1 MMKILLSKRWATIW
15 LCLFFAS
22 AGRAEESVRY
32 EVMCAGA
39 GRLVAGDVATPAP
52 QYAPDRDVDILHQLI
67 DVTPDF
73 AARSIEGR
81 TVIRFSPISRPVDEL
96 RLDAIDLDI
105 ESVDSSQSVAEY
117 QVTLDQLVITFAEA
131 IAPGT
136 EASVTIRYSAEP
148 EAGLYFRT
156 PEMGYPATDTHLW
169 TQGET
174 HGAPHWY
181 PSFDYPN
188 ERFTTEMICRVAEGM
203 TVRSNGRLLDQTKDA
218 ETGLIAH
225 RWLQDKPHVN
235 YLVALVAGQ
244 FDYIESMYQEVNLRF
259 YTPPSQS
266 EFAKNP
272 FGETAA
278 MMKFFIDEIGVPYP
292 WDKYDQVAVADFV
305 AGGMENTS
313 LTILTDRALYPDASE
328 NVYSGRIQNLV
339 AHELAHQWFG
349 DYVTCKDWSH
359 LWLNEGFAT
368 YYAALYQ
375 KHALGQARGREAFQY
390 VMHRARQNVL
400 DQKNDERP
408 VVTRR
413 YERPMDQFGFRAYQ
427 KGSWVLHM
435 LRSQLGEDLYRK
447 CINTYITR
455 YAMGSVETED
465 LKGVIEEVS
474 GRSMDP
480 FFDQWVYHGKYPIL
494 AVKYEW
500 LAKEKLAK
508 VTVEQKQPANE
519 MVLQFRFPLKIR
531 FKGDGEAI
539 DREVEV
545 EEAKHDFYFPLE
557 RAPKIVRI
565 DPDLELLAKINFAK
579 PAPMLRAQL
588 GDADDAYGR
597 MLAAEAMAAKPKKKN
612 IALLKKTLNQ
622 DAFFGARIEA
632 SRALRKMN
640 TDAAYEVLAASMD
653 QPDARVRRQVVED
666 VAGFYEP
673 ESVALLIEAQ
683 SDEDNPAI
691 AAEAIRGLGRYASG
705 EGTEA
710 ILGGLASES
719 YRQALA
725 SAAIDAIR
733 KQDQP
738 RYIEPLRGTI
748 EEREAELPSEV
759 LAKALETLAYIARN
773 EDDKEAARHFLTE
786 YLNHPKRSVQVAAIR
801 ALGDL
806 RDPAAIA
813 VLETFEDIRGD
824 DRKKRSAKAAL
835 KKLRK
840 TQEVP
845 VALGDLRE
853 EVAELKKQN
862 EKTQEALDAMTGKSE
877 AKADAETAEPKAKKR
892 KKWLGLF

>member
-1 MMKILLSKRWATIW
+1 MTIILHSTRWTAIW
-15 LCLFFAS
+15 LLLVFAS
-22 AGRAEESVRY
+22 WGWAEESVQR
-32 EVMCAGA
+32 EVGCAGA
-39 GRLVAGDVATPAP
+39 GRFVAGDSSAPSP
-52 QYAPDRDVDILHQLI
+52 QYAPDRDVDILHQVI

-73 AARSIEGR
+73 GARSIEAI
-81 TVIRFSPISRPVDEL
+81 TTIRFAPISRPVDEL

-105 ESVDSSQSVAEY
+105 ESVESSQSIAEH
-117 QVTLDQLVITFAEA
+117 QVTLDQLVVTFAEP
-131 IAPGT
+131 IAPGA

-203 TVRSNGRLLDQTKDA
+203 TVRSNGRLLDQNTDPV
-218 ETGLIAH
+218 TGLVAH

-235 YLVALVAGQ
+235 YLVALVAGR
-244 FDYIESMYQEVNLRF
+244 FEYIESMYQDVNLRF

-272 FGETAA
+272 FGDTAA
-278 MMKFFIDEIGVPYP
+278 MMQFFVEEIGVPFP

-313 LTILTDRALYPDASE
+313 LTILTDRALYSDESE

-375 KHALGQARGREAFQY
+375 EHAHGREAFQY

-400 DQKNDERP
+400 DQNKDERP
-408 VVTRR
+408 IVMRR
-413 YERPMDQFGFRAYQ
+413 YRRPMDQFGTRAYQ

-435 LRSQLGEDLYRK
+435 LRSQLGEELYRE
-447 CINTYITR
+447 CITTYLER

-508 VTVEQKQPANE
+508 VTVEQKQPANDK
-519 MVLQFRFPLKIR
+519 VLQFRFPLKIR
-531 FKGDGEAI
+531 FKGEGEAV
-539 DREVEV
+539 DREVDV
-545 EEAKHDFYFPLE
+545 EEAKHDFYFPLDS
-557 RAPKIVRI
+557 APETVRI
-565 DPDLELLAKINFAK
+565 DPDLELLAKINFTK

-588 GDADDAYGR
+588 EDAEDAYGR
-597 MLAAEAMAAKPKKKN
+597 MLAAEAMAAKPTKKN
-612 IALLKKTLNQ
+612 VALLKKTLKE

-632 SRALRKMN
+632 SKALRKMN
-640 TDAAYEVLAASMD
+640 TDTSFEALAASMD
-653 QPDARVRRQVVED
+653 QADARVRRQVVED
-666 VAGFYEP
+666 LAGFYEP
-673 ESVALLIEAQ
+673 DSIAMLIEAQ
-683 SDEDNPAI
+683 RVEQNPAV
-691 AAEAIRGLGRYASG
+691 AAEAIRGIGRS
-705 EGTEA
+705 A
-710 ILGGLASES
+710 IGDVSPTILDALDSDS
-719 YRQALA
+719 YRQTLA

-733 KQDQP
+733 KQEQP
-738 RYIEPLRGTI
+738 RYVEPLRVAIAQRG
-748 EEREAELPSEV
+748 ADFPSEV
-759 LAKALETLAYIARN
+759 LGKALGTLGYIARN
-773 EDDKEAARHFLTE
+773 EADKEATRSFLTE

-801 ALGDL
+801 ALGNL

-813 VLETFEDIRGD
+813 ALETFEDIRAGD
-824 DRKKRSAKAAL
+824 PKKRAAKATL

-840 TQEVP
+840 AQEVP

-862 EKTQEALDAMTGKSE
+862 KKTQEALDAMKAKAE
-877 AKADAETAEPKAKKR
+877 AKTGGAESGTDAKKR